1 MATATFAP
9 VWLVRAIA
17 ILSLLAA
24 AAQAPA
30 QATRSGGGASS
41 QIMQQYQQL
50 ASERTQ
56 LQAENA
62 KLKADLAA
70 ASGERDQLTKERDA
84 LKARAGTGD
93 SSSAKVAAA
102 NQAAEEKLAEQRKK
116 TDELVG
122 RYRETATSLQT
133 VEKDRTR
140 LQGELTSSATALSQ
154 CAERNVALGGMIDE
168 VLKRYEQQGF
178 LHKATIDEPFT
189 RITRNRV
196 ESLTTEYRL
205 KAGELAQPVVKP

>member
-1 MATATFAP
+1 MTILHPALSPRARVATALI
-9 VWLVRAIA
+9 LV
-17 ILSLLAA
+17 LAA
-24 AAQAPA
+24 TELPA

-50 ASERTQ
+50 AAERTQ

-62 KLKADLAA
+62 KLKTDLAA
-70 ASGERDQLTKERDA
+70 ASTERDALKKERDA
-84 LKARAGTGD
+84 LKAKASGGD
-93 SSSAKVAAA
+93 ASAARVAAA
-102 NQAAEEKLAEQRKK
+102 NQAAEEKLAEQRRK
-116 TDELVG
+116 TEELVA
-122 RYRETATSLQT
+122 RYRDTATSLQT

-140 LQGELTSSATALSQ
+140 LQAELTSSGTALGQ
-154 CAERNVALGGMIDE
+154 CAERNVALGGMINE
-168 VLKRYEQQGF
+168 VLTRYEQQGF

-205 KAGELAQPVVKP
+205 KAAELAQPAAKP